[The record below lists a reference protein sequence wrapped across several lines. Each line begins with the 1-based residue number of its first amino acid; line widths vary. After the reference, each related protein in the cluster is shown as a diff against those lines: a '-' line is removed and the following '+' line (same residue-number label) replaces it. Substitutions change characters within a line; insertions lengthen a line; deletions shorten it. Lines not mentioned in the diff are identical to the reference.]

1 MEMNSTLTDFIDAVG
16 TKDFAKAEPMFKDM
30 MTSKVGDAL
39 DAEKIALA
47 NSVYNGA
54 EEEQLELDI
63 EDNEAEEPVE
73 EISSEEQLED

>member
-47 NSVYNGA
+47 NSVYNDA

-63 EDNEAEEPVE
+63 DEIEVEDPVE

>member
-1 MEMNSTLTDFIDAVG
+1 MAETKDIIDALSDG
-16 TKDFAKAEPMFKDM
+16 DNSGAEQAFKD
-30 MTSKVGDAL
+30 TIASKVGDAL

-54 EEEQLELDI
+54 DEEQLELDI